1 MSEYYMHPRPGKGS
15 DGNPLIPMGDGNPMQ
30 VAGQGDLIT
39 ITPVVQIAGAYVAN
53 EVVGGIQ
60 TLAAAMRVAGGRGM
74 LESLMVFDHANQ
86 KAALNIFLFDQ
97 LPVGTYADHVAFT
110 MGAADGPK
118 CLGVAQV
125 AAADYLTV
133 GSFAYATLGA
143 GSGRVWQAL
152 MLKALGAAD
161 PNLYAVIQT
170 TGTPTYVAATDLQL
184 RFGFLQN

>member
-1 MSEYYMHPRPGKGS
+1 MS
-15 DGNPLIPMGDGNPMQ
+15 Q
-30 VAGQGDLIT
+30 VYGQSDLIT
-39 ITPVVQIAGAYVAN
+39 ITPTLQIAGAYVAN

-60 TLAAAMRVAGGRGM
+60 TLANAMRVPNGRG
-74 LESLMVFDHANQ
+74 LFESLMVFDHANQ
-86 KAALNIFLFDQ
+86 KAAFNIFLFDQ

-110 MGAADGPK
+110 MGATDGPK

-125 AAADYLTV
+125 AAADYITV

-152 MLKALGAAD
+152 MLKAIGITGGGSVKND
-161 PNLYAVIQT
+161 PNLYAVLQT